1 MGDFWNINHAPA
13 NVAFIENGD
22 EFTYGL
28 LEKDIAMAAKNFDS
42 QQKKLVFLACKNTYS
57 SIVIYLAAL
66 KTRQTVCLLPTGME
80 TELFRNLIDTYQPD
94 WIFAPQEELSEVS
107 GYERKASVLYYCT
120 WESLNENQSE
130 NLYAE
135 LAVLLST
142 SGTTGSP
149 KMVRLSY
156 TNLSAN
162 AESIKEYL
170 EISNTD
176 RPITTLPMQY
186 SYGLSV
192 INSHLLAGSSIV
204 LSDDAVISK
213 SFWEKIN
220 EHSVTSLAGVPYTYQ
235 MLHRL
240 GFKNMELPS
249 VKKMTQAG
257 GRLADNLQEYFAE
270 ACSEKNI
277 SFFIMYGQTEAT
289 ARISYLPPAQL
300 SAKRGSIG
308 IPIPG
313 GKLYT
318 DSNHELIYEGK
329 NVMLGYATSKQE
341 LSLPDENLGVLRTG
355 DIATVDADG
364 YYFITGR
371 LKRFIKLF
379 GLRINL
385 DDVEKTM
392 ENLFKTRFLCIGND
406 EHLYLVSEK
415 EDILQEAKKEVLR
428 LYKLHHSVVRTSHIQ
443 EIPVLD
449 SGKVDYHKLSV
460 KVGIR

>member
-1 MGDFWNINHAPA
+1 MKDFWNINHAPESI
-13 NVAFIENGD
+13 AFIEND
-22 EFTYGL
+22 NKITYGL
-28 LEKDIAMAAKNFDS
+28 LEEEVTLAAKNFDG
-42 QQKKLVFLACKNTYS
+42 QQKKLIFLFCKNTYS

-66 KTRQTVCLLPTGME
+66 KARQAICLLPIGME
-80 TELFRNLIDTYQPD
+80 KNLLLNLIDTYQPD
-94 WIFAPQEELSEVS
+94 WIYAPEEELLEIR
-107 GYERKASVLYYCT
+107 GYEKKPSVLNYCT
-120 WESLNENQSE
+120 WKSSNGNQSE
-130 NLYAE
+130 DLYAE

-156 TNLSAN
+156 ANLSAN

-170 EISNTD
+170 DISPMD

-204 LSDDAVISK
+204 LSDDPVISK
-213 SFWEKIN
+213 SFWQKIS
-220 EHSVTSLAGVPYTYQ
+220 EHGVTSLAGVPYTYQ

-249 VKKMTQAG
+249 IKKMTQAG
-257 GRLADNLQEYFAE
+257 GRLADNLQEYFAD
-270 ACSEKNI
+270 ACSVKNI

-289 ARISYLPPAQL
+289 ARISYLPPVQL

-318 DSNHELIYEGK
+318 DSNSELIYEGK
-329 NVMLGYATSKQE
+329 NVMLGYATSKKE

-355 DIATVDADG
+355 DIATMDTDG

-392 ENLFKTRFLCIGND
+392 ENLFKTRFFCVGND
-406 EHLYLVSEK
+406 ERLYVVSEK
-415 EDILQEAKKEVLR
+415 EDILDEAKKEVLR
-428 LYKLHHSVVRTSHIQ
+428 LYKLHHSVVQTRHI
-443 EIPVLD
+443 EEVPILD